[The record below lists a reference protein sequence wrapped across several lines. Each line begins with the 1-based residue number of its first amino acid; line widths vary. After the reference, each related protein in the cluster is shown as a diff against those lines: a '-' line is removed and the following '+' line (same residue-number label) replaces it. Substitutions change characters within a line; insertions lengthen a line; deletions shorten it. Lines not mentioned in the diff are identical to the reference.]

1 MLIVRRRAG
10 EAIVVAG
17 DVEIEVIE
25 ITRTRVKLGV
35 RAPRE
40 VSVTRREAQTVASE
54 NRNAAG
60 LLAACAVDADILGF
74 FGKISGKGAKT
85 AEGTADM

>member
-1 MLIVRRRAG
+1 
-10 EAIVVAG
+10 
-17 DVEIEVIE
+17 
-25 ITRTRVKLGV
+25 
-35 RAPRE
+35 
-40 VSVTRREAQTVASE
+40 VASE